1 MGKKNKSQAATDSHT
16 GAAAPGSGLPFFAGK
31 ASVDPTVASLFEQS
45 VSGVHA
51 ILCMCVCG

>member
-16 GAAAPGSGLPFFAGK
+16 AAAPGSGLPFLAGK

>member
-1 MGKKNKSQAATDSHT
+1 MGKKNKSQPATDSQS
-16 GAAAPGSGLPFFAGK
+16 GAAAPASGLPFLSGK

-51 ILCMCVCG
+51 MLSMHACG